1 MLTGESEPIEGSVEC
16 TDDKYIE
23 SRNIAFMTTLITNGK
38 GKGIVVTDADGK
50 DYLDFLGGIA
60 TSILGHAHPAIVKAV
75 SKQVSILGHVS
86 NFYAHPNA
94 IVLAEKLVRMTGDKA
109 AKVFFCQSGAEANE
123 AAFKL
128 SRRTGKVRVVAAQ
141 GAFHGRT
148 MGALSLTGQP
158 AKREPFL
165 PLIKGVKHV
174 PYGDIGAMRKA
185 VTKKTAM
192 VIIEPIMGEAGVI
205 VPPADYL
212 QQLRTLCDDN
222 SALLVIDAVQT
233 GMGRTGDWFGYEYS
247 GITPD
252 VITLAKGLGGG
263 LPLGAMIA
271 LGKAAELFQP
281 GDHGSTFGGNP
292 VTTAAGLAAIDVIE
306 SKKLLAK
313 VKKQGAY
320 LIQELALIPGV
331 KEVRGAGLLL
341 GIELDSLKASD
352 IATAMRNAGVLVNAA
367 NETTIRIAPALI
379 VTDAQINKFISIFRK
394 VISDGK

>member
-1 MLTGESEPIEGSVEC
+1 MLNRWSSVVQNNYG
-16 TDDKYIE
+16 TP
-23 SRNIAFMTTLITNGK
+23 SIALVK

-50 DYLDFLGGIA
+50 QYLDFLGGIA

-75 SKQVSILGHVS
+75 TKQVSTLSHVS

-94 IVLAEKLVRMTGDKA
+94 IELAEKLTSMTGDKN

-128 SRRTGKVRVVAAQ
+128 SRRTGRVRAVAAQ

-158 AKREPFL
+158 SKREPFL

-174 PYGDIGAMRKA
+174 PFGDIESMRRA

-192 VIIEPIMGEAGVI
+192 VIIEPMMGEAGVI

-212 QQLRTLCDDN
+212 QQIRQLCDEKG
-222 SALLVIDAVQT
+222 ALLVIDAVQT
-233 GMGRTGDWFGYEYS
+233 GIGRTGDWFGYEYA

-292 VTTAAGLAAIDVIE
+292 VTTAAGLAAIKFIE
-306 SKKLLAK
+306 TQKLLKK
-313 VKKQGAY
+313 VEEKGSY

-331 KEVRGAGLLL
+331 KEVRGAGLLI
-341 GIELDSLKASD
+341 GIEFESLNSSD
-352 IATAMRNAGVLVNAA
+352 VANSLRATGVLVNAA
-367 NETTIRIAPALI
+367 NPTTIRIAPALI
-379 VTDAQINKFISIFRK
+379 VTDAQIEKFISIFKK
-394 VISDGK
+394 VMSDAK

>member
-1 MLTGESEPIEGSVEC
+1 MSNKKFLTRWDASLQNNYGKPAI
-16 TDDKYIE
+16 
-23 SRNIAFMTTLITNGK
+23 TLVK

-50 DYLDFLGGIA
+50 TYLDFLGGIA

-75 SKQVSILGHVS
+75 TKQVSVLSHVS

-94 IVLAEKLVRMTGDKA
+94 IALAEKLTKMTGDKN

-123 AAFKL
+123 AALKL

-158 AKREPFL
+158 SKREPFL

-174 PYGDIGAMRKA
+174 PYGDIDAMRKA
-185 VTKKTAM
+185 ITKKTAM

-205 VPPADYL
+205 VPPAEYL
-212 QQLRTLCDDN
+212 QQLRELCDKN
-222 SALLVIDAVQT
+222 GSLLVIDAVQT

-271 LGKAAELFQP
+271 LGKAADLFQP

-292 VTTAAGLAAIDVIE
+292 VTTAAGLAAIEFIE
-306 SKKLLAK
+306 SKKILAK
-313 VKKQGAY
+313 VEKQGAH
-320 LIQELALIPGV
+320 LMQELALIPGV

-341 GIELDSLKASD
+341 GIELESLKASD
-352 IATAMRNAGVLVNAA
+352 VSDAMRSAGVLVNAA
-367 NETTIRIAPALI
+367 NATTIRIAPALI
-379 VTDAQINKFISIFRK
+379 VTDAQIDKFISLFRK
-394 VISDGK
+394 VIADGK